1 MNAFMVWA
9 KVERKRLAD
18 ENPDLHNADLSKMLG
33 KKWKSLTPSERAPCV
48 QEAEKLRLKHMQ
60 DYPNYKYRPRR
71 KKRDGQKGGGGAAA
85 GNNNNKAN
93 SNNNNLSNGAVAGA
107 GADKEEEE
115 AKYEVGVASSET
127 PPLYEVGGGGAGGGA
142 VGRSFTIPT
151 PESSPSSC
159 TSDAFHGQAVV
170 GYQPITSSAPPINI
184 EGLRPPQYALPTPEV
199 SPLEAAP
206 RSLADYHAH
215 YATHVSHA
223 PTLALSPHPHDRFSF
238 ESGSLSAGGYTGGAG
253 GCGLSLEQYG
263 GVAGGVAWSPA
274 PAPGKVETYADH
286 GHTSYHVPIP
296 LVDPGTSHP
305 YTQREM
311 MVEGADTLS
320 STLAGLRESYYEYN
334 IPKHA
339 EI

>member
-1 MNAFMVWA
+1 
-9 KVERKRLAD
+9 
-18 ENPDLHNADLSKMLG
+18 
-33 KKWKSLTPSERAPCV
+33 
-48 QEAEKLRLKHMQ
+48 
-60 DYPNYKYRPRR
+60 
-71 KKRDGQKGGGGAAA
+71 
-85 GNNNNKAN
+85 
-93 SNNNNLSNGAVAGA
+93 
-107 GADKEEEE
+107 
-115 AKYEVGVASSET
+115 
-127 PPLYEVGGGGAGGGA
+127 

-238 ESGSLSAGGYTGGAG
+238 ESGSLSAEWSRSGDTELCGVDSLMSLYRGGYTGGAG

-274 PAPGKVETYADH
+274 PGPGKVETYADH

>member
-1 MNAFMVWA
+1 M
-9 KVERKRLAD
+9 D
-18 ENPDLHNADLSKMLG
+18 TI
-33 KKWKSLTPSERAPCV
+33 KSLVSSTTDLEHFKQTLPCCSLYNTLHTV
-48 QEAEKLRLKHMQ
+48 Q

-184 EGLRPPQYALPTPEV
+184 EGELTWLELVFETHLYPVTRIPVLMRNETLIKPLSLSVCSGLRPPQYALPTPEV

-238 ESGSLSAGGYTGGAG
+238 ESGSLSAGN
-253 GCGLSLEQYG
+253 QYST
-263 GVAGGVAWSPA
+263 VQYSTVQYRAHYLLYPR
-274 PAPGKVETYADH
+274 
-286 GHTSYHVPIP
+286 HV
-296 LVDPGTSHP
+296 
-305 YTQREM
+305 
-311 MVEGADTLS
+311 
-320 STLAGLRESYYEYN
+320 
-334 IPKHA
+334 
-339 EI
+339 

>member
-1 MNAFMVWA
+1 M
-9 KVERKRLAD
+9 D
-18 ENPDLHNADLSKMLG
+18 TI
-33 KKWKSLTPSERAPCV
+33 KSLVSSTTDLEHFKQTLPCCSPYNTLHTV
-48 QEAEKLRLKHMQ
+48 Q

-184 EGLRPPQYALPTPEV
+184 EGERNKNNTAVSCNKNTSPDEFKPLTLSVCSGLRPPQYALPTPEV

-238 ESGSLSAGGYTGGAG
+238 ESGSLSAGN
-253 GCGLSLEQYG
+253 QY
-263 GVAGGVAWSPA
+263 
-274 PAPGKVETYADH
+274 
-286 GHTSYHVPIP
+286 
-296 LVDPGTSHP
+296 
-305 YTQREM
+305 
-311 MVEGADTLS
+311 
-320 STLAGLRESYYEYN
+320 STVQYSTVQYRAHYLLYPRQV
-334 IPKHA
+334 
-339 EI
+339 